1 VPDNHIAYATDV
13 PAGLKSA
20 LAMLNKGLTVMPKTA
35 MAGTITVGASTNR
48 VRLVGFPGRF
58 RRSMRQSSVSLSVY
72 DHDVTESGHIELL
85 PYFREQSVSITAHR
99 FGNPVQWV
107 RDLSLD

>member
-1 VPDNHIAYATDV
+1 
-13 PAGLKSA
+13 
-20 LAMLNKGLTVMPKTA
+20 
-35 MAGTITVGASTNR
+35 
-48 VRLVGFPGRF
+48 
-58 RRSMRQSSVSLSVY
+58 MRQSAVSLSVY